1 MGLLSTLTGKRESSS
16 MAPLPAD
23 ALDSVQAARS
33 KARHRLIGAV
43 VLLLVGII
51 GFPIVFE
58 TQPRPTPVDI
68 AIEIPRKENAAPLV
82 APAARALPAP
92 PAASAIPAP
101 GRGDDGAAA
110 RKLAPPAAAPVQA
123 PSAAASTAALA
134 KPEPAPKA
142 GPAPAVLAPS
152 PKSAAVDAKT
162 TGAAAPTAKPN
173 AAPNQGPAAPVADV
187 SGARFVVQV
196 GAFADAASAQLM
208 RGKAEKLGLKTY
220 TQVTETAAGNRVRV
234 RIGPFATRE
243 AAEQA
248 LAKAKAGGLSAV
260 VLTL

>member
-1 MGLLSTLTGKRESSS
+1 MGLLSTFTGKRESSS

-68 AIEIPRKENAAPLV
+68 AIEIPRKENAPPLV

-92 PAASAIPAP
+92 PTASAIPVP

-110 RKLAPPAAAPVQA
+110 RKVAPPGVAPVQA
-123 PSAAASTAALA
+123 PSTAASTTALT

-142 GPAPAVLAPS
+142 GPAPAVPAPS
-152 PKSAAVDAKT
+152 PKSAAVDATT
-162 TGAAAPTAKPN
+162 TGAAAPTAKPK